1 MKTREVP
8 FLFPA
13 LGRVL
18 PLSLACR
25 GSHTIRMYVRGH
37 SDCAL
42 WVPLDRWSSS
52 VLEQQEF
59 FLGSSSV
66 HRCQDTIASKAYSHS
81 WPKPFS
87 VLSADRSC
95 PAWAHLSQFSIIC
108 TAAIVLEL
116 TVADQEPSHQK
127 GILDL
132 GLTTLLFWNDLM

>member
-1 MKTREVP
+1 MSGDIQIVP
-8 FLFPA
+8 F
-13 LGRVL
+13 
-18 PLSLACR
+18 
-25 GSHTIRMYVRGH
+25 GSHLGG
-37 SDCAL
+37 AL
-42 WVPLDRWSSS
+42 LCLSSKSSS
-52 VLEQQEF
+52 S
-59 FLGSSSV
+59 LGYHPFTDVKIPSHPKHI
-66 HRCQDTIASKAYSHS
+66 HRHS

-87 VLSADRSC
+87 VLSTDRSC